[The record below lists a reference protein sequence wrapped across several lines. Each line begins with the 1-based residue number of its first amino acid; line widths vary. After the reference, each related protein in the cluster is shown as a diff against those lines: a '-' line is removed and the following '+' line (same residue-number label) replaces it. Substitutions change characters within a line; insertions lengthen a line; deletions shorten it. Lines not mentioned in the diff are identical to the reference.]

1 MREQGFIPDLVA
13 LLSDR
18 TYERHFS
25 NILTSIFC
33 FSYDEPGLMLM
44 VQHNLINH
52 VCRILD
58 EFSFDKASHV
68 KCSEKCQVKER
79 DLQQMR
85 PDLFSLDYGL
95 PWELNRSVSVTS
107 ALSSC
112 FSPKAAGDISPPWC
126 FNPAASPARMMSP
139 PRGNSIIL
147 RNIDMGFAAGFP
159 FSLTA
164 KINCKVYNLDRPA
177 NVLGKF
183 YDID

>member
-18 TYERHFS
+18 KYERHFS

-44 VQHNLINH
+44 VQNNLISH
-52 VCRILD
+52 VCKILD
-58 EFSFDKASHV
+58 DFEFEKASHV

-95 PWELNRSVSVTS
+95 PWELNRSSGT
-107 ALSSC
+107 AAPTTGSC
-112 FSPKAAGDISPPWC
+112 FSPKSGGDISPPWC
-126 FNPAASPARMMSP
+126 FNPTASPARMMSP
-139 PRGNSIIL
+139 PRGTLLQNFYQHNHVTLS
-147 RNIDMGFAAGFP
+147 RSFD
-159 FSLTA
+159 A
-164 KINCKVYNLDRPA
+164 KC
-177 NVLGKF
+177 F
-183 YDID
+183 